1 MLGSTK
7 YIVNKVK
14 THLVQSYAYYKPVLL
29 DTGATHQFFS
39 IDSSPPSTVSIVNVQ
54 PTKNGIQVLLPNH
67 EIIQTTH
74 KANLNLSH
82 LPSIATQVQVYVPI
96 KILYN

>member
-29 DTGATHQFFS
+29 DTGSTHQFFS
-39 IDSSPPSTVSIVNVQ
+39 IDSSPPSTVPIVNVQ

-67 EIIQTTH
+67 EIIQALTIYSNTSSSVC
-74 KANLNLSH
+74 LNQDTLQLIRVAIS
-82 LPSIATQVQVYVPI
+82 
-96 KILYN
+96 